1 MTKQE
6 VIKNAYGE
14 HWETVKDYV
23 DENGWF
29 ELKKVVGTFWETKLE
44 LDIIESPR
52 RVRPKSLQGIENNNG
67 WIKIE
72 SEADLP
78 KDHEINYFIP
88 CNFLERAFIGFIDR
102 KSNEVYFLDESFEVR
117 KNTCVYLN
125 SWLPSQITH
134 YQPINKPLKPL
145 Y

>member
-6 VIKNAYGE
+6 VIKTEWLRLGFEPEQVEDNGFC
-14 HWETVKDYV
+14 DYYALPT
-23 DENGWF
+23 DFDLHQFDCIYSYDKE
-29 ELKKVVGTFWETKLE
+29 
-44 LDIIESPR
+44 DIIK
-52 RVRPKSLQGIENNNG
+52 VRPKSLQGIENNNG

-78 KDHEINYFIP
+78 KKSCSCWIEVDELEINTPFWYNHDTTQFYFKHI
-88 CNFLERAFIGFIDR
+88 IYTI
-102 KSNEVYFLDESFEVR
+102 SEV
-117 KNTCVYLN
+117 
-125 SWLPSQITH
+125 TH